1 MAVIPEQ
8 WAVILDWAEVMT
20 TELNDLADGGLAIQ
34 GSDLAGVDELDVI
47 HEFALELSG
56 FGDAPVDG
64 AWAEL
69 HFFPK
74 YNTSYYQ
81 DNNDGDADADS
92 LPNIATRIG
101 TFYNKGVGTG
111 ARHFPLFEGPI
122 ELAPSDGRLALVNEF
137 DGALGATGNKL
148 WRRVLARTM
157 VTA

>member
-8 WAVILDWAEVMT
+8 WGVLIDWATPMT
-20 TELNDLADGGLAIQ
+20 TELDALADGGLAID
-34 GSDLAGVDELDVI
+34 GADLANVDELDVVF
-47 HEFALELSG
+47 EFALELSG
-56 FGDAPVDG
+56 FGDAPVNG
-64 AWAEL
+64 GWGEL

-92 LPNIATRIG
+92 LPNITTRIG
-101 TFYNKGVGTG
+101 TFYNKGTGTG

-122 ELAPSDGRLALVNEF
+122 ELPPSDGRLAFVNEF
-137 DGALGATGNKL
+137 DGALGASGNKL
-148 WRRVLARTM
+148 WMRVLARTV